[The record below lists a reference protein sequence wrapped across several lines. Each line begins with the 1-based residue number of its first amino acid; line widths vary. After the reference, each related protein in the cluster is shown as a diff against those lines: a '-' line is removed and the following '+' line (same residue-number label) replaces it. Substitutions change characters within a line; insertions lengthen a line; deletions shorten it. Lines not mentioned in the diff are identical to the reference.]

1 MIDQRELRTAD
12 ALSAEQP
19 VVVGVSSN
27 PEPHEVVASFDGECA
42 IVTSGAN
49 RPEPAN
55 LLQLERRMAKVLV
68 EVCVRLV
75 RKLLDIL
82 WQRLVARPEV
92 GRRVVS
98 QRRVVLPAW

>member
-1 MIDQRELRTAD
+1 
-12 ALSAEQP
+12 
-19 VVVGVSSN
+19 
-27 PEPHEVVASFDGECA
+27 
-42 IVTSGAN
+42 
-49 RPEPAN
+49 
-55 LLQLERRMAKVLV
+55 MAKVLV